1 MPFPGDLPS
10 LSVLDTR
17 LIVIDL
23 EMIACPLI
31 LQPILEGYDGFDFG
45 NQGTTRPN
53 YLQWIINKLSHFPH
67 ISALVI
73 AACKVLTDLCR
84 SPSNKKTICT
94 SRGHLIVLKAL
105 EKQTAKSVEA
115 CVCACTLLQSL
126 AEDSVSRN
134 QILSNGGVKCV
145 LDSMK
150 SFMTDAQLQEVSF
163 ATLATLAANDKN
175 ILDISAAKLIS
186 EVIASGVPVNKLD
199 LTGHSFGDLGTQVIT
214 QALHL
219 NTQISDVNLS
229 GTRNLS
235 LGSLPGLSPTTK
247 VGDCGASDI
256 AELLKATPSIRKL
269 NLSCNAIG
277 EQGASA
283 LANCLK
289 QSTSLIELDL
299 SYNTLSDAGAQALS
313 RGLKYNTTLTAL
325 NLSGNNIHDA
335 GIKAISRAIKS
346 NKTVMYLKLS
356 DNFIDSSGLTL
367 AKALRRNKTITHIS
381 LDGTGIGVLWSDSIG
396 ETLQVNTSILEINL
410 AKTKISDAGVLP
422 IALALKSSTSL
433 TALNLSE
440 NQISS
445 TGAMAIAEAL
455 QVNSSLKELD
465 LSMNKVSDLGANAF
479 AKALRR
485 NRSLTTINLNQTQI
499 PDSGAQSIAEAL
511 KNNSTLTKVNLND
524 NHFGDLGKCAIAA
537 ALALNTSVTYPPCH
551 LGERGNSGA
560 SMVADI
566 LRTSSLSELDLS
578 NNEYNADDMKLIC
591 DSLRSNSCLKKLDL
605 RGNYLQDNGARLIY
619 ELLQENFTISHI
631 NLAGNDIS
639 PGCAQWITESCRMV
653 SIQVD
658 LERAKSFEDP
668 SECRRVPPGASP
680 QSSSP
685 FENNVAARLLC
696 DVAHQ
701 NDFSNTPLGQLS
713 IQSDSNSK
721 KSTCSPD
728 TRKKN
733 SDSSVRDLSRFY
745 PPQWQAPTLLQAV
758 VQAGVPRA
766 EEVVETCVAFAA
778 KVPTEVIDQGL
789 FLTTEDVATIA
800 LYTYDFGPEME
811 CYNPQYLLNLSL
823 TEKTEKTLSSTCGL
837 LQLLLTSLRKLPRV
851 AESLLYRATKESASV
866 FNVGDEIR
874 WDPFTSVHRDICTPK
889 RSLGDPTKG
898 YSGTLFIIRN
908 CWGYDLEKF
917 SFTHGLQ
924 EILVE
929 PGIEFTIENVL
940 QTSFTVIELATKKKF
955 PLILESIT
963 TAPGIP
969 YSFVNEI
976 AKQDAKSLSFVI
988 RQLQQFPHVSL
999 LVVHSYRSFICSY
1012 GGDLAVLQALR
1023 QQLDVSQEALTSACT
1038 VLKALSEDSASRRR
1052 IVHAGSIECLLAA
1065 IKSQALNTDT
1075 QQLVFSTLF
1084 LMCMENGDLD
1094 GGPLASAIE
1103 SSSVTEI
1110 SFYSTVHG
1118 TISQDAAFS
1127 ISEAL
1132 ENSVSIHKIS
1142 FADSLQIEK
1151 AGIELLGQVI
1161 KRSPT
1166 ITDLCFIGFTIFEEM
1181 APHLQHNHTIK
1192 TVRLKNDQ
1200 AESNSFPSATVVCE
1214 LLESTQIEEL
1224 AIQGLTAQGEFQF
1237 SFSYSSA
1244 SAAAASKSKTGDTRS
1259 NRMRLIH

>member
-1 MPFPGDLPS
+1 
-10 LSVLDTR
+10 
-17 LIVIDL
+17 
-23 EMIACPLI
+23 MIACPLI
-31 LQPILEGYDGFDFG
+31 LQPILEG
-45 NQGTTRPN
+45 NKIAGTTRPN

-73 AACKVLTDLCR
+73 AACKALTDLCR
-84 SPSNKKTICT
+84 SPSNKKTICA

-134 QILSNGGVKCV
+134 QVLSNGGVKCV
-145 LDSMK
+145 LDAMK

-199 LTGHSFGDLGTQVIT
+199 LTGHSFGALGTQVIT

-229 GTRNLS
+229 GTRTLS
-235 LGSLPGLSPTTK
+235 LGS
-247 VGDCGASDI
+247 
-256 AELLKATPSIRKL
+256 SIFHAMH
-269 NLSCNAIG
+269 NAIG

-299 SYNTLSDAGAQALS
+299 SYNTLSDTGAQALS

-445 TGAMAIAEAL
+445 TGAMAIVEAL

-465 LSMNKVSDLGANAF
+465 LSMNKVSDLG
-479 AKALRR
+479 
-485 NRSLTTINLNQTQI
+485 
-499 PDSGAQSIAEAL
+499 EAL
-511 KNNSTLTKVNLND
+511 KNNSTLTKVNLNE
-524 NHFGDLGKCAIAA
+524 NHFGGLGKCAIAA

-605 RGNYLQDNGARLIY
+605 RDHGARLIY

-639 PGCAQWITESCRMV
+639 PGCAQWITESCRTV

-658 LERAKSFEDP
+658 LERGS
-668 SECRRVPPGASP
+668 
-680 QSSSP
+680 
-685 FENNVAARLLC
+685 
-696 DVAHQ
+696 
-701 NDFSNTPLGQLS
+701 
-713 IQSDSNSK
+713 
-721 KSTCSPD
+721 
-728 TRKKN
+728 
-733 SDSSVRDLSRFY
+733 
-745 PPQWQAPTLLQAV
+745 
-758 VQAGVPRA
+758 
-766 EEVVETCVAFAA
+766 
-778 KVPTEVIDQGL
+778 
-789 FLTTEDVATIA
+789 
-800 LYTYDFGPEME
+800 
-811 CYNPQYLLNLSL
+811 
-823 TEKTEKTLSSTCGL
+823 
-837 LQLLLTSLRKLPRV
+837 LLLHFDQL
-851 AESLLYRATKESASV
+851 
-866 FNVGDEIR
+866 
-874 WDPFTSVHRDICTPK
+874 
-889 RSLGDPTKG
+889 
-898 YSGTLFIIRN
+898 
-908 CWGYDLEKF
+908 
-917 SFTHGLQ
+917 
-924 EILVE
+924 
-929 PGIEFTIENVL
+929 
-940 QTSFTVIELATKKKF
+940 
-955 PLILESIT
+955 
-963 TAPGIP
+963 
-969 YSFVNEI
+969 NE
-976 AKQDAKSLSFVI
+976 
-988 RQLQQFPHVSL
+988 
-999 LVVHSYRSFICSY
+999 
-1012 GGDLAVLQALR
+1012 
-1023 QQLDVSQEALTSACT
+1023 
-1038 VLKALSEDSASRRR
+1038 
-1052 IVHAGSIECLLAA
+1052 
-1065 IKSQALNTDT
+1065 
-1075 QQLVFSTLF
+1075 
-1084 LMCMENGDLD
+1084 
-1094 GGPLASAIE
+1094 
-1103 SSSVTEI
+1103 
-1110 SFYSTVHG
+1110 
-1118 TISQDAAFS
+1118 
-1127 ISEAL
+1127 
-1132 ENSVSIHKIS
+1132 
-1142 FADSLQIEK
+1142 
-1151 AGIELLGQVI
+1151 
-1161 KRSPT
+1161 
-1166 ITDLCFIGFTIFEEM
+1166 
-1181 APHLQHNHTIK
+1181 
-1192 TVRLKNDQ
+1192 
-1200 AESNSFPSATVVCE
+1200 
-1214 LLESTQIEEL
+1214 
-1224 AIQGLTAQGEFQF
+1224 
-1237 SFSYSSA
+1237 
-1244 SAAAASKSKTGDTRS
+1244 
-1259 NRMRLIH
+1259 